1 MWLAP
6 KKSLQSLSA
15 IPGDCI
21 HAIEILFARAMS
33 HVRESAKRLLRE
45 AENFL
50 HEKIP
55 ITRAMGIRVI
65 SSGNEF
71 AIEAPVA
78 LNFNHL
84 GTGFGGSIN
93 AVATL
98 AGYVFLWIELHEI
111 PGCHVV
117 VRESSIRFLRP
128 VRKTIRAIC
137 VRPAQQETDRFKSKL
152 VEKGRARLRLT
163 VRIEEDSKIAAEFEG
178 TFVAL
183 DVNRGHD

>member
-1 MWLAP
+1 MLADKRNSSHSAAPANRMWLAP

-21 HAIEILFARAMS
+21 HALEILFARAMS

-111 PGCHVV
+111 P
-117 VRESSIRFLRP
+117 RS
-128 VRKTIRAIC
+128 
-137 VRPAQQETDRFKSKL
+137 
-152 VEKGRARLRLT
+152 
-163 VRIEEDSKIAAEFEG
+163 EERRVGKECRS
-178 TFVAL
+178 
-183 DVNRGHD
+183 R